1 MSVGSAYA
9 EVHRVTRREAKSFA
23 YGIMVLPRE
32 KRRAIEAIYAF
43 AREVDDIADGTLPA
57 DEKRRRLTDL
67 HAELAT
73 IAAASP
79 EELSGRA
86 AWAIALADARRRY
99 AIPLDALHA
108 LVDGGLQDLDQQR
121 YEDFDDLVGYCR
133 KVAGAVGLACLPVYR
148 SDTSGSEPQ
157 SPGNGRAR
165 AGSGGA
171 SGSEPQALA
180 ERLGVAL
187 QLINILRDVEE
198 DGGLGRVY
206 LPQDELAA
214 FGVSEADLAAGRVT
228 DGWRRLAAFQ
238 AERARGWLSDGLGLL
253 GFLDRRSA
261 LCVRTF
267 AGIYA
272 ATLDEIE
279 ARGYDVF
286 DGEVRPS
293 TRAKLAIVARGLL
306 A

>member
-43 AREVDDIADGTLPA
+43 AREVDDIADGPLPA
-57 DEKRRRLTDL
+57 DDKRARLAAL
-67 HAELAT
+67 HTELET
-73 IAAASP
+73 ISVASP
-79 EELSGRA
+79 ELADRP

-99 AIPLDALHA
+99 AIPLDALQA

-121 YEDFDDLVGYCR
+121 YGDFDELVGYCR
-133 KVAGAVGLACLPVYR
+133 KVAGAVGLACLPVY
-148 SDTSGSEPQ
+148 GAEGEEP
-157 SPGNGRAR
+157 RAR
-165 AGSGGA
+165 
-171 SGSEPQALA
+171 A

-198 DGGLGRVY
+198 DSGLGRVY
-206 LPQDELAA
+206 LPQEELSA
-214 FGVSEADLAAGRVT
+214 FGVTEPDLAAGRVT

-253 GFLDRRSA
+253 AFLDRRSA

-293 TRAKLAIVARGLL
+293 RRAKLAIVARGLL

>member
-1 MSVGSAYA
+1 MSVASAYA

-57 DEKRRRLTDL
+57 DDKRRLLTDL
-67 HAELAT
+67 HAALAT
-73 IAAASP
+73 TSAASP
-79 EELSGRA
+79 EELLGRA
-86 AWAIALADARRRY
+86 AWAIALADARRRF
-99 AIPLDALHA
+99 AIPLDALRA
-108 LVDGGLQDLDQQR
+108 LVDGGLQDLDRQR
-121 YEDFDDLVGYCR
+121 YEDFDELVGYCR
-133 KVAGAVGLACLPVYR
+133 KVAGAVGLACLPVY
-148 SDTSGSEPQ
+148 GAEGEEP
-157 SPGNGRAR
+157 RAR
-165 AGSGGA
+165 
-171 SGSEPQALA
+171 A

-198 DGGLGRVY
+198 DGGFGRVY

-279 ARGYDVF
+279 TRGFDVF

>member
-1 MSVGSAYA
+1 MSVGAAYA

-43 AREVDDIADGTLPA
+43 AREVDDIADGTLA
-57 DEKRRRLTDL
+57 AEDKRSRLAAL
-67 HAELAT
+67 HAELDT
-73 IAAASP
+73 IWAVPP
-79 EELSGRA
+79 EELGDRA
-86 AWAIALADARRRY
+86 AWAVALADARLRY

-108 LVDGGLQDLDQQR
+108 LVEGGLQDLEQQR
-121 YEDFDDLVGYCR
+121 YADFDELVGYCG
-133 KVAGAVGLACLPVYR
+133 KVAGAVGLACLPVY
-148 SDTSGSEPQ
+148 GAEGEEP
-157 SPGNGRAR
+157 RAR
-165 AGSGGA
+165 
-171 SGSEPQALA
+171 A

-187 QLINILRDVEE
+187 QLINILRDVKE
-198 DGGLGRVY
+198 DSRLGRVY

-214 FGVSEADLAAGRVT
+214 FGVSESDIAGGRAT

-238 AERARGWLSDGLGLL
+238 AERARGWLADGLGLL
-253 GFLDRRSA
+253 AFLDRRSA

-286 DGEVRPS
+286 DDEVRPS

>member
-1 MSVGSAYA
+1 MSVGAAYA

-43 AREVDDIADGTLPA
+43 AREVDDVADGPLPA
-57 DEKRRRLTDL
+57 GDKRRRLNAL
-67 HAELAT
+67 HAELET
-73 IAAASP
+73 IAAGSP
-79 EELSGRA
+79 DELSDGGRA

-99 AIPLDALHA
+99 PIPLDALQA
-108 LVDGGLQDLDQQR
+108 LVAGGLQDLEQQR
-121 YEDFDDLVGYCR
+121 YEDFDELVGYCR
-133 KVAGAVGLACLPVYR
+133 KVAGAVGLACLPVYGY
-148 SDTSGSEPQ
+148 D
-157 SPGNGRAR
+157 
-165 AGSGGA
+165 A

-187 QLINILRDVEE
+187 QLINILRDVKE

-214 FGVSEADLAAGRVT
+214 FGGSETDLAAGRVT

-253 GFLDRRSA
+253 AFLDRRSA

-267 AGIYA
+267 AGIYG

-306 A
+306 P

>member
-9 EVHRVTRREAKSFA
+9 EVHRVTRRVAKSFA

-43 AREVDDIADGTLPA
+43 AREVDDVADGTLPA
-57 DEKRRRLTDL
+57 HDKRGRLTAL
-67 HAELAT
+67 HTELET
-73 IAAASP
+73 ISAVSP
-79 EELSGRA
+79 EELAGRA

-108 LVDGGLQDLDQQR
+108 LVDGGLQDLDRQR
-121 YEDFDDLVGYCR
+121 YGDFDELVGYCR
-133 KVAGAVGLACLPVYR
+133 KVAGAVGLACVPVY
-148 SDTSGSEPQ
+148 GAEGEEP
-157 SPGNGRAR
+157 RAR
-165 AGSGGA
+165 
-171 SGSEPQALA
+171 A

-214 FGVSEADLAAGRVT
+214 FGVAETDLLAGRVT

-253 GFLDRRSA
+253 AFLDRRSA

-286 DGEVRPS
+286 EGEVRPS

>member
-1 MSVGSAYA
+1 MNAAEAYA
-9 EVHRVTRREAKSFA
+9 EVGRLTRRRARNFA
-23 YGIMVLPRE
+23 YGIMVLPRP
-32 KRRAIEAIYAF
+32 KRQAVAALYAF
-43 AREVDDIADGTLPA
+43 ARAVDDLADGELPSA
-57 DEKRRRLTDL
+57 EKRARLEAL
-67 HAELAT
+67 RAELDREPGEDAMLV
-73 IAAASP
+73 A
-79 EELSGRA
+79 LS
-86 AWAIALADARRRY
+86 DARRRFD
-99 AIPLDALHA
+99 IPREPLEA
-108 LVDGGLQDLDQQR
+108 LVDGGVQDTEQRR

-133 KVAGAVGLACLPVYR
+133 RVAGAVGLACLPVY
-148 SDTSGSEPQ
+148 
-157 SPGNGRAR
+157 
-165 AGSGGA
+165 GA
-171 SGSEPQALA
+171 SGSEPQSRA

-187 QLINILRDVEE
+187 QLINILRDVKE

-214 FGVSEADLAAGRVT
+214 FGVSEPDLAAGRVT

-253 GFLDRRSA
+253 AFLDRRSA

>member
-9 EVHRVTRREAKSFA
+9 EVHRVTRRAAKSFA

-43 AREVDDIADGTLPA
+43 AREVDDIADGALPA
-57 DEKRRRLTDL
+57 DDKRARLTVL
-67 HAELAT
+67 HTELET
-73 IAAASP
+73 ISVASP
-79 EELSGRA
+79 EELSGHA

-108 LVDGGLQDLDQQR
+108 LVDGGLQDLDRQR
-121 YEDFDDLVGYCR
+121 YGDFDELVGYCR
-133 KVAGAVGLACLPVYR
+133 KVAGAVGLACLPVYGC
-148 SDTSGSEPQ
+148 DTT
-157 SPGNGRAR
+157 
-165 AGSGGA
+165 
-171 SGSEPQALA
+171 GSEPQALA

-198 DGGLGRVY
+198 DSGLGRVY

-214 FGVSEADLAAGRVT
+214 FGVTEPDLAAGRVT

-253 GFLDRRSA
+253 AFLDRRSA